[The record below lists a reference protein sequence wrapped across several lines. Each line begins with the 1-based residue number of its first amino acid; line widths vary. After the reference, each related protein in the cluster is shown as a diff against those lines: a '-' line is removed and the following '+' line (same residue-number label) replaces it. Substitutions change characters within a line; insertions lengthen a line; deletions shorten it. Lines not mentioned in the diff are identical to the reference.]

1 MRLAGEER
9 VGPRLPGS
17 ELIRQFRIMATSNGE
32 VTEMQEDLKGSGLSV
47 SPLPSFRG
55 HRTKP
60 SKMTFSERQRQ
71 RRAGELAGSTKQPA
85 AIGHRL
91 KSKMTFS
98 ERQRLRKK
106 GYLQEQ
112 EALDCVDGVDGA
124 FIGSWPDYVDER
136 TADEDDV
143 EPNLAAAESSGVEQS
158 GPGIVIEQACVPS
171 SKRTRFRIRLGLNPI
186 TKKLLSGAI
195 AGGFSRTGEFAH
207 K

>member
-1 MRLAGEER
+1 M
-9 VGPRLPGS
+9 S
-17 ELIRQFRIMATSNGE
+17 TSNEEVGE
-32 VTEMQEDLKGSGLSV
+32 LREDLKGIAMP
-47 SPLPSFRG
+47 PLPSFRG

-60 SKMTFSERQRQ
+60 SKLTFSERQRQ
-71 RRAGELAGSTKQPA
+71 RRAGELAGSAKQPA

-124 FIGSWPDYVDER
+124 FIGSWPDYVDESR
-136 TADEDDV
+136 ADDDDS
-143 EPNLAAAESSGVEQS
+143 EPNLVTSESSEEKQS
-158 GPGIVIEQACVPS
+158 RQGLDTEQAGVTVT
-171 SKRTRFRIRLGLNPI
+171 KKTRFRIRLGLNPT

-195 AGGFSRTGEFAH
+195 AGGFSRTGDLL
-207 K
+207 